1 MMMRTV
7 KMMWEFILA
16 TCISMLATLTN
27 SFTIQETTS
36 KRAYKTD
43 ADYYYQQ
50 YHQIPMPSIMHDN
63 LERLLPDLAIEEV
76 KDDEQQ
82 QRRKRILIIGDVH
95 GCIDELQSIIQK
107 STQEHNNGISFPAIV
122 LVGDLCNKGPQSA
135 KVITYVRTQPNMIS
149 VRGNHDDRALLAAL
163 ERRRSDVVVDTKYD
177 WVREL
182 SDEDVAWMADLPYT
196 ITIPRTMFVIDGHDN
211 SIHEDIIIVH
221 AGLDPTIDAGKLDTQ
236 DVKTMTTLRE
246 VKNNV
251 NDEES
256 MIAWAKVWKGPQLV
270 IFGHDA
276 KRGIQNE
283 NFSIGLD
290 SGCCY
295 GKELTGIILPEKEFV
310 HVTALRE
317 HCQINTE

>member
-1 MMMRTV
+1 MMRTV

-16 TCISMLATLTN
+16 TCISMLATLTT
-27 SFTIQETTS
+27 SFKIQETTS
-36 KRAYKTD
+36 NRAYKTD

-95 GCIDELQSIIQK
+95 GCIDELQSLIQK
-107 STQEHNNGISFPAIV
+107 STQEHNNGIPFQTII

-135 KVITYVRTQPNMIS
+135 EVIKYVRTQPNMIS

-211 SIHEDIIIVH
+211 SIHDDIIIVH

-236 DVKTMTTLRE
+236 DIKTMTTLRE

-251 NDEES
+251 HYVES
-256 MIAWAKVWKGPQLV
+256 SIAWAKVWKGPQLV

-283 NFSIGLD
+283 NFAIGLD

>member
-1 MMMRTV
+1 
-7 KMMWEFILA
+7 
-16 TCISMLATLTN
+16 MLATLTN

-36 KRAYKTD
+36 KRAMPTSPSLQPIVAPKTD

-50 YHQIPMPSIMHDN
+50 YHKIPMPSIMHDN
-63 LERLLPDLAIEEV
+63 LERILPDLAAAEEV

-95 GCIDELQSIIQK
+95 GCIDELQSLIQK
-107 STQEHNNGISFPAIV
+107 STQEHNNGISFLAIV
-122 LVGDLCNKGPQSA
+122 LVGDLCDKGPQSA
-135 KVITYVRTQPNMIS
+135 KVIKYVRTQPNMIS

-196 ITIPRTMFVIDGHDN
+196 ITIPRTMFVIDGHTTGNDQ
-211 SIHEDIIIVH
+211 DIIIVH
-221 AGLDPTIDAGKLDTQ
+221 AGLDRTIDDGKILDRQ

-283 NFSIGLD
+283 NFAIGLD

-295 GKELTGIILPEKEFV
+295 GKELTGIILPDKEFV

>member
-1 MMMRTV
+1 MP
-7 KMMWEFILA
+7 
-16 TCISMLATLTN
+16 
-27 SFTIQETTS
+27 TS
-36 KRAYKTD
+36 PSLPPIVAPKTD

-95 GCIDELQSIIQK
+95 GCIDELQSQK
-107 STQEHNNGISFPAIV
+107 STQEHNNGISFLAIV
-122 LVGDLCNKGPQSA
+122 LVGDLCDKGPQSA
-135 KVITYVRTQPNMIS
+135 KVIKYVRTQPNMIS

-196 ITIPRTMFVIDGHDN
+196 ITIPRTMFVIDGHTTGNDQ
-211 SIHEDIIIVH
+211 DIIIVH
-221 AGLDPTIDAGKLDTQ
+221 AGLDRTIDDGKILDRQ

-283 NFSIGLD
+283 NFAIGLD

-295 GKELTGIILPEKEFV
+295 GKELTGIILPDKEFV